1 LRNWGGEE
9 EVDEK
14 QARRAMEVV
23 QSLVQMLDKE
33 TQIIEFWQKLTLRK
47 RVKKDIKQ
55 IVIKNFDSSLV
66 KPITERYMELA
77 EVKFKR

>member
-1 LRNWGGEE
+1 
-9 EVDEK
+9 
-14 QARRAMEVV
+14 MEVV